1 MKNLQNNEI
10 ENIKIFNK
18 TITIFT
24 KSKRF
29 KLVYKVIRGI
39 KKKLRYTIPYPPV
52 IVEMLKERSRRKK
65 KINFKFYSYRKK
77 QKPYYFKLRLVYY
90 KILKLRKKQSIPTTM
105 KDKIKKH
112 MFKKFARYLVTFFFL
127 LDDGWINIR
136 KAIKSILGFFYKLRA
151 VQNFFVRYYELL
163 SRSVWWNT
171 IYTIKYLLGGVVGL
185 NKINGTFETYLT
197 FSIGRFLRINP
208 SINQNSKIWAGNFKW
223 NEVVKY
229 YVPSNAWKTYIK
241 INSPIYFRL
250 IRRQH
255 IVSSKWSYKA
265 SSSRGLYKKLVL
277 TLQNSWG
284 NLGKINYLY
293 CSNTLTKKNYNFIYS
308 LGDVGKKNYLFNSN
322 KTNICNTKKSKRR
335 WVNSIVKNW
344 MFGDVSIE
352 DKNLFLKAKFTSYA
366 FSSFLALPAMR
377 FTSIFGHPYHLVNPS
392 VLPITLSFGFF
403 TVIQN
408 ILNSIWSN
416 VWYSN
421 FICTLGHIGMISIF
435 FSIILT
441 WLLEVFSEEQ
451 SGAHTIEVQKGFQYA
466 IILFILSE
474 LMLFFSF
481 FWAYFH
487 FNLNSNSNIGGSYTP
502 KGIVPFYW
510 YRIPMLNTILL
521 LSSGLSLTISHILVL
536 ELDRIKKA
544 FIWINSIFKYRSIIW
559 FNPSTS
565 NLEFDIFYSNR
576 MIKTNIN
583 FLTKRLQYLSAFFL
597 FNRKR
602 SWLLKNIGHRS
613 YSHIYRLGRISHDCQ
628 MFTSKSFI
636 VSNNK
641 MPKDS
646 TWQFNFWMLSTV
658 VFGFIFLIYQIYEY
672 TSCLFSINDSSYGAV
687 FFSLTGLHGLH
698 VFIGVMSLF
707 LVIVISLKKNFGKSY
722 GSYKT
727 WRRKLHLYLDRSK
740 RAKNSYSFKYW
751 THRIAFD
758 GSAWYWHFVD
768 VIWFFVFIFVYW
780 WGFVSI
786 V

>member
-1 MKNLQNNEI
+1 
-10 ENIKIFNK
+10 
-18 TITIFT
+18 
-24 KSKRF
+24 
-29 KLVYKVIRGI
+29 
-39 KKKLRYTIPYPPV
+39 
-52 IVEMLKERSRRKK
+52 
-65 KINFKFYSYRKK
+65 
-77 QKPYYFKLRLVYY
+77 
-90 KILKLRKKQSIPTTM
+90 M

-112 MFKKFARYLVTFFFL
+112 MFKKFARYIVTFFFL
-127 LDDGWINIR
+127 LDDSWINI
-136 KAIKSILGFFYKLRA
+136 KKSIKSILGFFYKLRS
-151 VQNFFVRYYELL
+151 VQNFFLRYYELL

-171 IYTIKYLLGGVVGL
+171 IYTIKYLLGGVGIGGL
-185 NKINGTFETYLT
+185 NKINATFETYLT
-197 FSIGRFLRINP
+197 FSIGRFLRANP
-208 SINQNSKIWAGNFKW
+208 TINQNSRIWSGNFKW
-223 NEVVKY
+223 NEVLNY
-229 YVPSNAWKTYIK
+229 YIPSNAWKTYVK

-255 IVSSKWSYKA
+255 IVSSKWSYK
-265 SSSRGLYKKLVL
+265 SSISKGFYKKLVL

-284 NLGKINYLY
+284 NLGKINYI
-293 CSNTLTKKNYNFIYS
+293 SNNNSLIKKKNNFISFLKQEKKKNYIINNNNKINV
-308 LGDVGKKNYLFNSN
+308 LG
-322 KTNICNTKKSKRR
+322 IKKSKRR
-335 WVNSIVKNW
+335 WFNSVVRNW
-344 MFGDVSIE
+344 MFDDVSID

-366 FSSFLALPAMR
+366 FSSFLALPTMR

-416 VWYSN
+416 FWYSN
-421 FICTLGHIGMISIF
+421 FICTLGHIGMIAIF
-435 FSIILT
+435 FSIIIT
-441 WLLEVFSEEQ
+441 WLLEVLSEEQ
-451 SGAHTIEVQKGFQYA
+451 SGSHTIEVQKGFQYA

-544 FIWINSIFKYRSIIW
+544 FIWVNSIFKYRSIIW
-559 FNPSTS
+559 FNPSS
-565 NLEFDIFYSNR
+565 SSLEFDVFYLNR
-576 MIKTNIN
+576 MVKTNIT

-628 MFTSKSFI
+628 MFTSKAFI

-646 TWQFNFWMLSTV
+646 VWQFNFWMLSTV

-698 VFIGVMSLF
+698 VFVGVMSLF

-740 RAKNSYSFKYW
+740 RAKNSYNFKYW